1 VYYTVIMNNMAE
13 NKVKIELLAPAGSP
27 EKMGYALHYGADAVY
42 CGVPATSMRSRI
54 NGFDEESLAKAIKDV
69 QAEGKKIYVTV
80 NIYAHN
86 YHLPTIEKHIEFLKK
101 NKPTAV
107 IVADPGV
114 VALFREKAPEIPV
127 HISTQAN
134 ATNWRA
140 VKFWHDLGAERVVL
154 AREVTLEDIK
164 EIHAKVPSVELEYFV
179 HGAMCMSY
187 SGRCILSKWMM
198 GRSANLGDCV
208 QPCRWGYFSTKY
220 EQGKNVRTDCNDTK
234 CKCGMQN
241 EDGAKTL
248 KVTEIQGREEIELEE
263 DQHGTYFFNSKD
275 LNLLRHIKDLI
286 DAGVVSLKI
295 EGRNKSVSYVAT
307 VTRAYRKVV
316 DAIENGV
323 SDKELEVILNEQQAE
338 LDKLMHRGYTQ
349 GFLLGNEPQHNME
362 NSHQE
367 AAYQFVGEVLK
378 GQGKRAKAYVHNS
391 VHIGDEVEIMN
402 PDSIKRAKIEKIFDK
417 DGKETESAHGG
428 HESVYEIEFDIEG
441 AEKYS
446 LLRKIIKQ

>member
-1 VYYTVIMNNMAE
+1 MTKGL
-13 NKVKIELLAPAGSP
+13 NKKIELLAPAGSP

-42 CGVPATSMRSRI
+42 CGVPATSMRARI
-54 NGFDEESLAKAIKDV
+54 NGFDEQSLAKAIKDV
-69 QAEGKKIYVTV
+69 QAQGKKIYVTV

-86 YHLPTIEKHIEFLKK
+86 YHLQTIEKHIGFLNK
-101 NKPTAV
+101 NKPDAV

-140 VKFWHDLGAERVVL
+140 VKFWRDLGAQRVVL
-154 AREVTLEDIK
+154 AREVTLKDIK
-164 EIHAKVPSVELEYFV
+164 EIHAKVPDVELEYFV

-208 QPCRWGYFSTKY
+208 QPCRWLYQRKSEIRKSKS
-220 EQGKNVRTDCNDTK
+220 EINPKSEIQNSKQRCNECNDY
-234 CKCGMQN
+234 
-241 EDGAKTL
+241 KTMA
-248 KVTEIQGREEIELEE
+248 VEEGKERFGIELEE

-275 LNLLRHIKDLI
+275 LNLLRHIKDLV

-316 DAIENGV
+316 DAIESGV
-323 SDKELEVILNEQQAE
+323 SDKELEMIIEEQQIE

-349 GFLLGNEPQHNME
+349 GFLLGSEPQHNME

-367 AAYQFVGEVLK
+367 AAYQFVGEVLE

-391 VHIGDEVEIMN
+391 VHIDDEVEIMN
-402 PDSIKRAKIEKIFDK
+402 PDSIKRAKIKKIYDK
-417 DGKETESAHGG
+417 DGKEVQSAHGG

-446 LLRKIIKQ
+446 LIRKIIKQ